1 MQSQEKYS
9 VKWHS
14 YSDHLRSM
22 MKELMMNEDFS
33 DVTLVTEDKKR
44 IKANMNVLSS
54 SSPVFKDILK
64 KEKQSS
70 QIIFLRG
77 IQYSEMES
85 IIQFIYLGEATLYED
100 RTNEFLSIAKLLEIT
115 ALCQTETETNDEL
128 DDEALP
134 LDINVSDEEVQI
146 TKKSTQE
153 SRGDVSVRKYE
164 CKQCHKSYSS
174 SGALSN
180 HRRSAHLGVQY
191 ECDQCDFQ
199 ASRQDTLVVHIQS
212 KHEGI
217 QHTCD
222 QCDYHS
228 TYRTDLL
235 RHIKAK
241 HEGIKYPCDQCDYQ
255 ANYQRNLRKHI
266 ASNHL

>member
-33 DVTLVTEDKKR
+33 DVTIVTEDKKR
-44 IKANMNVLSS
+44 IKANMNILSS

-153 SRGDVSVRKYE
+153 SRSDVSVRKYE

-217 QHTCD
+217 
-222 QCDYHS
+222 
-228 TYRTDLL
+228 
-235 RHIKAK
+235 K
-241 HEGIKYPCDQCDYQ
+241 HPCSECGVS
-255 ANYQRNLRKHI
+255 LI
-266 ASNHL
+266 